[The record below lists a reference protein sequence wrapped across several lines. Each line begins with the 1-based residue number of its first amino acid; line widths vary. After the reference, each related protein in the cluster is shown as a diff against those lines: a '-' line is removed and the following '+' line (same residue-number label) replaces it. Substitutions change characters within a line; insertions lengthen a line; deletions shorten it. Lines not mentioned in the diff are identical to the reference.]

1 MEKIIGITLIV
12 IGVVT
17 AAINLLLNV
26 RWKMSVSIIGRADG
40 PTSVFVAGKIGS
52 TPTIIGIIGGII
64 LFVAGIFMI
73 IKKK

>member
-1 MEKIIGITLIV
+1 MGKIIGITLIV

-26 RWKMSVSIIGRADG
+26 RWKMSVSIIGRADD

-52 TPTIIGIIGGII
+52 TPTIIGGII
-64 LFVAGIFMI
+64 LFVTGIFMI